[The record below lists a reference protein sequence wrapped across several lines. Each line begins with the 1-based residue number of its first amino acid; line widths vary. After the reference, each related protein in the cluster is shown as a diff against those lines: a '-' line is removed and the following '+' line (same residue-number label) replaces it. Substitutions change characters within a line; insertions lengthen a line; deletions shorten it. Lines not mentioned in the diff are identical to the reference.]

1 MVRYIDENE
10 DDYPTIREPL
20 PAAYLTLLVEGR
32 FSHAFPLRGEV
43 KIGRDKTNGVV
54 TADQKVSRHHATLSP
69 SDDNTFI
76 ISDHGSANGTYINGV
91 LISQPT
97 RLRQNDK
104 IRFGDTT
111 FLFTTSAPPAEVSS
125 PSPSLPQPVKAP
137 AVFPQTDQPST
148 LFWLSENNI
157 PIWAVIGCMALA
169 IIALLIIVAAL
180 LGVFVGR
187 SQVGLLLLWWLA
199 G

>member
-1 MVRYIDENE
+1 LVRYIEENE

-20 PAAYLTLLVEGR
+20 AAAYLTLLVEGR
-32 FSHAFPLRGEV
+32 LSHALPLRGEV

-69 SDDNTFI
+69 IDDNTFI

-111 FLFTTSAPPAEVSS
+111 FLFTTSAPPVEVG
-125 PSPSLPQPVKAP
+125 PFPPSLPQPMPSP
-137 AVFPQTDQPST
+137 AGPPPAGQSST

-169 IIALLIIVAAL
+169 IIVLLIIVAIMF
-180 LGVFVGR
+180 GVFVGR
-187 SQVGLLLLWWLA
+187 SQVGLLLLWGL
-199 G
+199 GG